1 MASSSSQTPC
11 CVAGC
16 LGARRLNQKLLNVY
30 WLLLLLLLF
39 GDAMV
44 GVVWVF
50 RFESIC
56 EELRPW
62 LRQRLLQE
70 YGVDNDFTATWDA
83 YQRDNRC
90 CGVQGPIDFISE

>member
-1 MASSSSQTPC
+1 M
-11 CVAGC
+11 
-16 LGARRLNQKLLNVY
+16 Y

-44 GVVWVF
+44 GVVWLF

-70 YGVDNDFTATWDA
+70 YSADSAFTATWDA

-90 CGVQGPIDFISE
+90 CGVQGPADYTGRPFVLNVFEGGIQDHGIKPTLF